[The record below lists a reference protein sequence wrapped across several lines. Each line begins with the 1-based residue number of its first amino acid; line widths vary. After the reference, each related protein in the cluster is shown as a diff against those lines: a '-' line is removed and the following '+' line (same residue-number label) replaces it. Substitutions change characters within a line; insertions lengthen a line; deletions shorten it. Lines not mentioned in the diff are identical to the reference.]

1 MLVCFASVTFA
12 ANRIC
17 LILTGATCRFAPEH
31 VTKKSGNKRSLP
43 HKIMH
48 LLILDQE
55 SDSDEDPNFMMGYP
69 SPFMSY
75 YYKGEAGKIRLEAER
90 DRLRKQAEALQ
101 QEGGTGVVRREDAP
115 SKGEVSMDPNGL
127 LFVRL

>member
-1 MLVCFASVTFA
+1 
-12 ANRIC
+12 
-17 LILTGATCRFAPEH
+17 
-31 VTKKSGNKRSLP
+31 
-43 HKIMH
+43 MH

-101 QEGGTGVVRREDAP
+101 QEGGTGVVRKKDAP